1 MFLYF
6 PYTLY
11 SLSLA
16 TVLVSRSQR
25 LDGQRGQ
32 VSKCRLSHGRVGVAI
47 SIGIGGQPSFRLFV
61 FVFFCRTQLMI
72 CQLHNITSHCPEFW
86 SRRPSIDRS
95 VSSTLATSRSP
106 VPHLIH

>member
-47 SIGIGGQPSFRLFV
+47 SIGIGGQPPFRLFV
-61 FVFFCRTQLMI
+61 FVFFVA
-72 CQLHNITSHCPEFW
+72 HN
-86 SRRPSIDRS
+86 
-95 VSSTLATSRSP
+95 
-106 VPHLIH
+106 